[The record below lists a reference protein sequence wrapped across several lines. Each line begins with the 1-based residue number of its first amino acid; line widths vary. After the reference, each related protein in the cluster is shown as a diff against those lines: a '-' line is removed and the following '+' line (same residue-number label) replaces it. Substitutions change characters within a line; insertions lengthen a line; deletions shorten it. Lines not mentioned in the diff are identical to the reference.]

1 LERDLRNFIQV
12 KDLRQ
17 FRLFLKR
24 CAANAAQILNMN
36 ALATEVGVSVPTVK
50 SWLSVLESSYI
61 TFTLPPYFRNFNK
74 RITKSPKLFFYD
86 TGLVCNLL
94 EMESPN
100 DVDRYFQRGS
110 LLENLIVA
118 ELHKAR
124 LHRGK
129 RPFFYFW
136 RDSNQNEVDV
146 LWEEAGQIQLL
157 EIKSGKTFTKE
168 WLTGLQKVSDLMGDQ
183 VGGKR
188 LVYGGEEPFE
198 VLGTKVIGWS
208 NF

>member
-1 LERDLRNFIQV
+1 
-12 KDLRQ
+12 
-17 FRLFLKR
+17 
-24 CAANAAQILNMN
+24 
-36 ALATEVGVSVPTVK
+36 
-50 SWLSVLESSYI
+50 
-61 TFTLPPYFRNFNK
+61 
-74 RITKSPKLFFYD
+74 
-86 TGLVCNLL
+86 
-94 EMESPN
+94 MESPD

-110 LLENLIVA
+110 LFENLMVA

-129 RPFFYFW
+129 RLFFYFW
-136 RDSNQNEVDV
+136 RDSNQNEVNV